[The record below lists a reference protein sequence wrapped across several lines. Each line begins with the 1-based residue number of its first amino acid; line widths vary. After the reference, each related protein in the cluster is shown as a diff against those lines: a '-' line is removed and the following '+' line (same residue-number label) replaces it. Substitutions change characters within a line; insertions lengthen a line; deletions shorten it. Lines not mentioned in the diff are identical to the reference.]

1 MVDAPLPD
9 VRPPETVY
17 RVGRGFDAF
26 APPDW
31 AYALE
36 DGTFGNRFDDP
47 SAEHGLPES
56 ERYRIVYCAT
66 ERAGAFGE
74 TIARFRPSVGLL
86 AGLEAV
92 EDDEALDPELE
103 GGVVP
108 EEWRLSRRVG
118 STRLA
123 PDLLFADLPAPET
136 MRVLRRELA
145 AVVGEPGLEDIDLSA
160 VTGPHRRLTQEVARY
175 VYEQT
180 DDTGRPIFAGICYL
194 SRLNPGWELWAVFHD
209 RMRHEPGEVAEPIQ
223 ARDQGLVEAATLLGL
238 RVE

>member
-1 MVDAPLPD
+1 MADAPLS
-9 VRPPETVY
+9 VVTPPELVY

-31 AYALE
+31 AYALP

-47 SAEHGLPES
+47 SAERDVPEG
-56 ERYRIVYCAT
+56 ERYRVVYCAT

-86 AGLEAV
+86 AGLAQV
-92 EDDEALDPELE
+92 EDEEPFDPELE

-123 PDLLFADLPAPET
+123 SEQPFVDLAAPET
-136 MRVLRRELA
+136 MRVLRKELA
-145 AVVGEPGLEDIDLSA
+145 AVADGMRVSA
-160 VTGPHRRLTQEVARY
+160 ACLKKSLRKSGTRARRGKTEGCAGPLGHHPEQRY
-175 VYEQT
+175 
-180 DDTGRPIFAGICYL
+180 IYL
-194 SRLNPGWELWAVFHD
+194 RSELLA
-209 RMRHEPGEVAEPIQ
+209 
-223 ARDQGLVEAATLLGL
+223 
-238 RVE
+238 